1 MPGLM
6 LGIDICDDYTQ
17 ISRFD
22 PDKLDA
28 YAVGIGEEEEVLIPT
43 MICKKKG
50 EKNWLI
56 GEEAYRSALFG
67 AGSMVDKLVK
77 LASRGGTA
85 TIEGVVYTAR
95 EMLKM
100 YLERILEIPAQ
111 KTGEKGI
118 LSLVYTLRETDP
130 KVMDMLMQV
139 SEEIGVSRERVHIL
153 NHTEAFLFY
162 VLSQKRDLWSN
173 MVCAFDLVDHGL
185 HYYEF
190 SVTRGRKPQV
200 VEAAHEEL
208 EEGFSLEILE
218 TPAGERL
225 ADRILSTCAAR
236 LMNKKVI
243 SSVFLTGKGFD
254 NPQWPEEFLRF
265 VCNKRRVF
273 GGQNLFSK
281 GAAFVAFDSL
291 QQTSSYPYVCICEG
305 RIRSQVSMQVQY
317 EGRMRQMILAAAGSN
332 WYETKAAATFVLDNT
347 ESVDFFVQPVGG
359 TQTIKHS
366 VDLYEFPKRP
376 PKTTKVEVI
385 VSFTGER
392 GMTVRVFD
400 RGFGEMFPSSGK
412 MVRKDFYI

>member
-1 MPGLM
+1 
-6 LGIDICDDYTQ
+6 
-17 ISRFD
+17 
-22 PDKLDA
+22 
-28 YAVGIGEEEEVLIPT
+28 
-43 MICKKKG
+43 
-50 EKNWLI
+50 
-56 GEEAYRSALFG
+56 
-67 AGSMVDKLVK
+67 
-77 LASRGGTA
+77 
-85 TIEGVVYTAR
+85 
-95 EMLKM
+95 
-100 YLERILEIPAQ
+100 
-111 KTGEKGI
+111 
-118 LSLVYTLRETDP
+118 
-130 KVMDMLMQV
+130 
-139 SEEIGVSRERVHIL
+139 
-153 NHTEAFLFY
+153 
-162 VLSQKRDLWSN
+162 
-173 MVCAFDLVDHGL
+173 
-185 HYYEF
+185 
-190 SVTRGRKPQV
+190 
-200 VEAAHEEL
+200 
-208 EEGFSLEILE
+208 
-218 TPAGERL
+218 
-225 ADRILSTCAAR
+225 
-236 LMNKKVI
+236 MNKKVI
-243 SSVFLTGKGFD
+243 SSVFLTGKGFE

-400 RGFGEMFPSSGK
+400 RGFGEMFPSSGE